1 MKSFIDELDLPKDFL
16 FQIISLFVSILIIHT
31 IYLLFVDP
39 AAAKEVAI
47 AIDQNKAPNRTLAV
61 VLKDFEQEACIILF
75 CWALSMIFIKW
86 KAVSTQANFIKVDF
100 LANSADSNI
109 DLSKAKLLRTEVDQ
123 WLIDSKNNNLIASSL
138 WSGLN
143 SFVVSNDLSDAKKSA
158 HTVCDNEASR
168 IESELSMIRYIIWA
182 IPSIGFIGTVRG
194 IGGALSQAHI
204 AVQGDIAT
212 MTASLGIAF
221 NSTFVAL
228 AVSIFLM
235 FFLHQLQLLQDRL
248 IINIHGYCDK
258 KLLSN
263 LVI

>member
-143 SFVVSNDLSDAKKSA
+143 SFVVSNDLSDAKKS
-158 HTVCDNEASR
+158 
-168 IESELSMIRYIIWA
+168 
-182 IPSIGFIGTVRG
+182 
-194 IGGALSQAHI
+194 
-204 AVQGDIAT
+204 
-212 MTASLGIAF
+212 
-221 NSTFVAL
+221 
-228 AVSIFLM
+228 VSFSVNGL
-235 FFLHQLQLLQDRL
+235 
-248 IINIHGYCDK
+248 YP
-258 KLLSN
+258 
-263 LVI
+263 